1 MVMGISTKPMN
12 TAAPTAKSKE
22 SEALLTYNEALKLI
36 LQECSEEKPKAELVP
51 LDQAA
56 FRILAEPLQAPFDL
70 PRFNNSAVDGYGV
83 IVDDLQDCDKT
94 PRTLKL
100 IDTVSAGDGN
110 WLSELKSGQCIKI
123 MTGAVVPDA
132 VEAVVMREFCQEEAE
147 TVIVNCQARIGENIR
162 LTGEEMEKGQT
173 VLDAGTKLTPP
184 ALGLAATVGKALLNC
199 YRQPR
204 IAIVSTGDELKEP
217 GQELSASQI
226 YNSNSYAIK
235 ACLAGMHFHNQT
247 GESANNLVR
256 CLHTS
261 DDRESV
267 DSTLQKAL
275 ETSDVIITLGGVSMG
290 DRDYVKVSLEEKGAR
305 TVFWKVAI
313 KPGKPVYFAVAPGGK
328 FIFGLPGNPVSAL
341 VTFELFV
348 KPALKILQGEK
359 GAAPHIVSAR
369 LQAALKKKAGRLDF
383 VRANLA
389 ENASHQREEDQTWK
403 PPYLVTPTRGQD
415 SHMLTGLV
423 KADALIH
430 FEQELEYAPEGAEVK
445 AQILHW

>member
-1 MVMGISTKPMN
+1 MN

-22 SEALLTYNEALKLI
+22 RTTLLTYDEALKLI
-36 LQECSEEKPKAELVP
+36 LQECGKEKPKTELVP

-56 FRILAEPLQAPFDL
+56 FRVLAEPLKAPFDL

-100 IDTVSAGDGN
+100 IDTVSAGDTN
-110 WLSELKSGQCIKI
+110 CLSELKSGQCIKI

-132 VEAVVMREFCQEEAE
+132 VEAVVMREFCQEEEAGVV
-147 TVIVNCQARIGENIR
+147 TVNCRARIGENIR
-162 LTGEEMEKGQT
+162 MTGEEMEKDQT
-173 VLDAGTKLTPP
+173 VLDAGVKLTPP
-184 ALGLAATVGKALLNC
+184 ALGLAATVGKAQINC
-199 YRQPR
+199 YKQPR

-217 GQELSASQI
+217 GQELSDSQI
-226 YNSNSYAIK
+226 YNSNSYAIR
-235 ACLAGMHFHNQT
+235 ACLTGMHFHKQSGAT
-247 GESANNLVR
+247 GNSLVS
-256 CLHTS
+256 CLHTN

-267 DSTLQKAL
+267 DATLQKAL

-290 DRDYVKVSLEEKGAR
+290 DRDYVKVSLEEKGVR

-359 GAAPHIVSAR
+359 SAAPHVVSAR

-389 ENASHQREEDQTWK
+389 ANDSSPSEQDQTWK
-403 PPYLVTPTRGQD
+403 PPYLATPTRGQD

-430 FEQELEYAPEGAEVK
+430 FAQELEYAPEGAEVK
-445 AQILHW
+445 AQILNW

>member
-1 MVMGISTKPMN
+1 MDINTKRMN

-22 SEALLTYNEALKLI
+22 RTTLLTYDEALKLI
-36 LQECSEEKPKAELVP
+36 LQECGKEKPKTELVP

-56 FRILAEPLQAPFDL
+56 FRVLAEPLKAPFDL

-100 IDTVSAGDGN
+100 IDTVSAGDN
-110 WLSELKSGQCIKI
+110 NCLSELKSGQCIKI

-147 TVIVNCQARIGENIR
+147 VVTVNCRARIGENIR
-162 LTGEEMEKGQT
+162 MTGEEMEKGQT
-173 VLDAGTKLTPP
+173 VLDAGVKLTPP
-184 ALGLAATVGKALLNC
+184 ALGLAATVGKAQINC

-226 YNSNSYAIK
+226 YNSNSYAIR
-235 ACLAGMHFHNQT
+235 ACLTGMHFHKQS
-247 GESANNLVR
+247 GEPGDSLVS
-256 CLHTS
+256 CLHTN

-267 DSTLQKAL
+267 DATLQKAL
-275 ETSDVIITLGGVSMG
+275 ATSDVIITLGGVSMG
-290 DRDYVKVSLEEKGAR
+290 DRDYVKVSLEEKGVR

-359 GAAPHIVSAR
+359 SAAPHVVSAR

-383 VRANLA
+383 VRANLTA
-389 ENASHQREEDQTWK
+389 NNGSLSEQDQTWK
-403 PPYLVTPTRGQD
+403 PPYLATPTRGQD

-430 FEQELEYAPEGAEVK
+430 FAQELEYAPEGAEVK
-445 AQILHW
+445 AQILNW

>member
-1 MVMGISTKPMN
+1 MGINTKVMN
-12 TAAPTAKSKE
+12 TVAPTAKSKE
-22 SEALLTYNEALKLI
+22 RITLLTYDEALKLI
-36 LQECSEEKPKAELVP
+36 LQECGKEKPKIELVP

-56 FRILAEPLQAPFDL
+56 FRVLAEPLKAPFDL

-100 IDTVSAGDGN
+100 IDTVSAGDN
-110 WLSELKSGQCIKI
+110 NCLSELKSGQCIKI

-132 VEAVVMREFCQEEAE
+132 VEAVVMREFCQEEEAGVV
-147 TVIVNCQARIGENIR
+147 TVNCRARIGENIR
-162 LTGEEMEKGQT
+162 MTGEEMEKGQN
-173 VLDAGTKLTPP
+173 VLDAGVKLTPP
-184 ALGLAATVGKALLNC
+184 ALGLAATVGKAQINC
-199 YRQPR
+199 YKQPR

-217 GQELSASQI
+217 GQELSDSQI
-226 YNSNSYAIK
+226 YNSNSYAIR
-235 ACLAGMHFHNQT
+235 ACLTGMHFHKQSGET
-247 GESANNLVR
+247 GKSLVS
-256 CLHTS
+256 CLHTN

-267 DSTLQKAL
+267 DATLQKAL

-290 DRDYVKVSLEEKGAR
+290 DRDYVKVSLEEKGVR

-359 GAAPHIVSAR
+359 SAAPHVVSAR

-389 ENASHQREEDQTWK
+389 ANDSSPSEQDQTWK
-403 PPYLVTPTRGQD
+403 PPYLATPTRGQD

-430 FEQELEYAPEGAEVK
+430 FAQELEYAPEGAEVK
-445 AQILHW
+445 AQILNW

>member
-1 MVMGISTKPMN
+1 MDINTKRMN

-22 SEALLTYNEALKLI
+22 RTTLLTYDEALKLI
-36 LQECSEEKPKAELVP
+36 LQECGKEKPKTELVP

-56 FRILAEPLQAPFDL
+56 FRVLAEPLKAPFDL

-100 IDTVSAGDGN
+100 IDTVSAGDTN
-110 WLSELKSGQCIKI
+110 CLSELKSGQCIKI

-132 VEAVVMREFCQEEAE
+132 VEAVVMREFCQEEEAGVV
-147 TVIVNCQARIGENIR
+147 TVNCRARIGENIR
-162 LTGEEMEKGQT
+162 MTGEEMEKGQT
-173 VLDAGTKLTPP
+173 VLDAGVKLTPP
-184 ALGLAATVGKALLNC
+184 ALGLAATVGKAQINC
-199 YRQPR
+199 YKQPR

-217 GQELSASQI
+217 GQELSDSQI
-226 YNSNSYAIK
+226 YNSNSYAIR
-235 ACLAGMHFHNQT
+235 ACLTGMHFHKQSGAT
-247 GESANNLVR
+247 GDSLVS
-256 CLHTS
+256 CLHTN

-267 DSTLQKAL
+267 DATLQKAL

-290 DRDYVKVSLEEKGAR
+290 DRDYVKVSLEEKGIR

-359 GAAPHIVSAR
+359 SAAPHVVSAR

-389 ENASHQREEDQTWK
+389 ANDSSPSEQDQTWK
-403 PPYLVTPTRGQD
+403 PPYLATPTRGQD

-430 FEQELEYAPEGAEVK
+430 FAQELEYAPEGAEVK
-445 AQILHW
+445 AQILNW